1 MAIVRHQRHIN
12 LRLALPYVTDRRPR
26 FPLPLPPSESTT
38 TAVAASTVNIPAT
51 ELERLGVLGHGNGG
65 TVYKVQDKCTSKI
78 YALKVIHDGGD
89 ETTRRKVYKEIDIL
103 RKTDSP
109 HVVRCYKTY
118 EKPWGDV
125 AILMEYMDAGNLA
138 TLRRKKGTLSDPEL
152 ADITR
157 QILKGLSY
165 LHGNKIIHLDIKPS
179 NLLVNDKMQVKI
191 ADFGESMIMDRT
203 SDLCNSYVGTCA
215 YMSPERFDPNANGGN
230 YNIFLADIWSL
241 GVTLM
246 ELYVGHFPL
255 LPAGKKPDWPS
266 LMCAICFDDPPTLPP
281 TASDELRNF
290 LECCLQKDPS
300 KRWTAFQLLEHPFLI
315 KYTANDD

>member
-38 TAVAASTVNIPAT
+38 TAVAASTVTIPAT

-109 HVVRCYKTY
+109 HVVRCYETY
-118 EKPWGDV
+118 EKPWGEV
-125 AILMEYMDAGNLA
+125 AILMEYVDAGNLA
-138 TLRRKKGTLSDPEL
+138 TLRRKK
-152 ADITR
+152 
-157 QILKGLSY
+157 
-165 LHGNKIIHLDIKPS
+165 DIKPS

-191 ADFGESMIMDRT
+191 ADFGESLIMDRT
-203 SDLCNSYVGTCA
+203 SDLCNTYVGTCA

-230 YNIFLADIWSL
+230 FNGFLADIWSL

-266 LMCAICFDDPPTLPP
+266 LLCAICFDDPPTLPP
-281 TASDELRNF
+281 AASDELRNF

-300 KRWTAFQLLEHPFLI
+300 KRWSAFQLLEHPFLI
-315 KYTANDD
+315 KYPANDD